1 MKLTR
6 YWFEFEVSSE
16 PQLPRRFGVT
26 AWSYEDAL
34 TILRNPIPIWNQL
47 QLKHGISDVDI
58 QALDPNH
65 VLPNMG
71 TCSVRGIWFPKG
83 YQ

>member
-6 YWFEFEVSSE
+6 FWFEFANPSE
-16 PQLPRRFGVT
+16 PHFPSRFGVT
-26 AWSYEDAL
+26 AWTYDDAL
-34 TILRNPIPIWNQL
+34 TILRDAIPVWNQF
-47 QLKHGISDVDI
+47 QLTQSISDVDI
-58 QALDPNH
+58 QTLDPNH

-83 YQ
+83 YP

>member
-6 YWFEFEVSSE
+6 YWFEFVEPIESE
-16 PQLPRRFGVT
+16 LRRSFGVS
-26 AWSYEDAL
+26 AWNYDDAL
-34 TILRNPIPIWNQL
+34 HILRSSVHDFHQL
-47 QLKHGISDVDI
+47 QLTQSMSDVDVTM
-58 QALDPNH
+58 LDPNH

-71 TCSVRGIWFPKG
+71 IWSVRGIWFPKG

>member
-6 YWFEFEVSSE
+6 YWLEFAE
-16 PQLPRRFGVT
+16 PAESLFIRSFGVT
-26 AWSYEDAL
+26 AWNHNDAL
-34 TILRNPIPIWNQL
+34 NILMSR
-47 QLKHGISDVDI
+47 ISDYHQLRPTKRIDGVDI
-58 QALDPNH
+58 NTLDPNH

-71 TCSVRGIWFPKG
+71 VFAVRGIWFPKH

>member
-16 PQLPRRFGVT
+16 SQFPSRFGVT
-26 AWSYEDAL
+26 AWTYDDAL
-34 TILRNPIPIWNQL
+34 AILRNTIPIWKQL
-47 QLKHGISDVDI
+47 QLTRRVSDVDI
-58 QALDPNH
+58 QTLDPNH

-71 TCSVRGIWFPKG
+71 MCSVRGIWFPKG